1 MKTYAK
7 ILYLSGAVIL
17 MAGCGDDGYEEPA
30 NDAAEEKPVIEPVT
44 EEEEDTSTNE
54 EEAPGE
60 EVMTEETEEPA
71 EADPLAPYTSKQ
83 IEYARVWLQ
92 LGPNQDLD
100 GLYVREIPAG
110 TPLNPDDETSA
121 VYPEDVIQLAGS
133 RLVDGVV
140 TYSGNGNGTINL
152 YNVPLRWDGQYP
164 AGKEFYDELIEN
176 TELVAIDVGKDEE
189 VIRLIELLTTQ
200 EQ

>member
-7 ILYLSGAVIL
+7 ILCVSGAVFL
-17 MAGCGDDGYEEPA
+17 MAGCGGDDGYEEPA

-44 EEEEDTSTNE
+44 EEEEDTPAE
-54 EEAPGE
+54 EKE
-60 EVMTEETEEPA
+60 EVTTEETETETEEPA
-71 EADPLAPYTSKQ
+71 EEDPLAPYTSKQ

-110 TPLNPDDETSA
+110 TPLNPDDETSG

-189 VIRLIELLTTQ
+189 VVRLIELLTAQ
-200 EQ
+200 E

>member
-7 ILYLSGAVIL
+7 VLYLSGAVLL

-30 NDAAEEKPVIEPVT
+30 NDAAEDKPIIEPVKED
-44 EEEEDTSTNE
+44 EEETSTND
-54 EEAPGE
+54 
-60 EVMTEETEEPA
+60 EETPPEDTETDEPA
-71 EADPLAPYTSKQ
+71 EEDPLAPYTSKQ

-92 LGPNQDLD
+92 LGPNQELD
-100 GLYVREIPAG
+100 GLYVRQIPAG
-110 TPLNPDDETSA
+110 TPLNPDDETSG
-121 VYPEDVIQLAGS
+121 VYPGDVIQLAGS

-152 YNVPLRWDGQYP
+152 CNVPLRWDGQYP

-200 EQ
+200 E